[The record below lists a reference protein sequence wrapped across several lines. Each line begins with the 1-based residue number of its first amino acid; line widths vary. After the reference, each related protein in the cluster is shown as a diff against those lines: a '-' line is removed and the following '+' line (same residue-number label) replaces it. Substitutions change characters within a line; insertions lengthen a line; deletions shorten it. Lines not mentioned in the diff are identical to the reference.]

1 MSILSQML
9 DSRTY
14 LSTQIFPA
22 LTPLAVGPG
31 HPFPHVREGSL
42 NIAVL
47 IDGKTRDGLPL
58 VAMIEIPAEFEPAA
72 PLVAEHASDLFP
84 GFRVRETAIFRITAN
99 GDLAIDPPA
108 SVQMIQRL
116 RRLLDRR

>member
-1 MSILSQML
+1 ML

-14 LSTQIFPA
+14 LSTQIFPV
-22 LTPLAVGPG
+22 LTPLAVGPA
-31 HPFPHVREGSL
+31 HPVPHVREGSL

-72 PLVAEHASDLFP
+72 ALVAEHVSELFP
-84 GFRVRETAIFRITAN
+84 GFRVRETATFRFTPTRE
-99 GDLAIDPPA
+99 LVIDSRA
-108 SVQMIQRL
+108 SAQMIQRL
-116 RRLLDRR
+116 TRLLDR